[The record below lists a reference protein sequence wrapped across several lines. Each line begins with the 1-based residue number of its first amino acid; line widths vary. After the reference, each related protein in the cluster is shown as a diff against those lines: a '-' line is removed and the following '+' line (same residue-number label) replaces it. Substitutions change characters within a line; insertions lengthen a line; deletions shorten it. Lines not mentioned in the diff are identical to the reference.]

1 MTEYAL
7 RAASYLGNPMLY
19 LLLSAFTYWCIS
31 KKTGFRIL
39 IVILFSVYLSNFMK
53 YIFKTPRP
61 TPQSEEPSLLQSEYS
76 FPSTHALSTA
86 SFWTSLSLI
95 TKRKIFLVMSCIVIP
110 IVSYSRTALGA
121 HHLTDVIAG
130 IVAGILLSVI
140 FYLVMKKFR
149 SRASFRQKVFFSIIG
164 CVFLC
169 ALSFNPTSLILCS
182 VLAGA
187 LIGYW
192 LEAKYLNIGSSKNI
206 LDCMRRVF
214 AGTLILVLFYAAA
227 ERVPSIP
234 AIFFFFLL
242 GLGVTFIAP
251 LFFFLLER

>member
-1 MTEYAL
+1 MIEYAL
-7 RAASYLGNPMLY
+7 TAGSYIGNPMLY
-19 LLLSAFTYWCIS
+19 LLLSAFIYWCIN

-39 IVILFSVYLSNFMK
+39 IVVLFSVYLSNFMK
-53 YIFKTPRP
+53 YIFKVPRP
-61 TPQSEEPSLLQSEYS
+61 TPQSEEPNLLQSEYS

-86 SFWTSLSLI
+86 SFWTYVSMI
-95 TKRKIFLVMSCIVIP
+95 TKRKILFGTGCIVIL
-110 IVSYSRTALGA
+110 IVSYSRIALGA

-130 IVAGILLSVI
+130 IVAGIVLSVT
-140 FYLVMKKFR
+140 FYFVMKKLR

-164 CVFLC
+164 CIFLC
-169 ALSFNPTSLILCS
+169 ALSFNQTSLILCS

-192 LEAKYLNIGSSKNI
+192 LETKYLNISCSQNI
-206 LDCMRRVF
+206 SEHMIRIF
-214 AGTLILVLFYAAA
+214 AGTLILILFYAAA
-227 ERVPSIP
+227 ERVSSIP

-242 GLGVTFIAP
+242 GIGVTFIAP